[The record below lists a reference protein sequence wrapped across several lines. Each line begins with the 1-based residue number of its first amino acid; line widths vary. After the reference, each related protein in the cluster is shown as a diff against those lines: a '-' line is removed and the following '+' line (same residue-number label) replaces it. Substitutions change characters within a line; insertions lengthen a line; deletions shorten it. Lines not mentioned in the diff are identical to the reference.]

1 MKYDGGIVMLATIGL
16 IVAIVLLVIMIIKG
30 IDMISATVITAVI
43 ILLSSGLGLSDG
55 LLTTFSGGAGGFVT
69 SWFLI
74 LGMGGIFGQ
83 LVLET
88 GLATKIAKWLTEKLG
103 AKMVGMVILICTF
116 FITLLG
122 INGYIM
128 VFVLYPIADNL
139 LRENKMDRRV
149 LPFMLLGGGACA
161 NGFLYTLDICNVLP
175 SNYLGTSLG
184 SAPFLSFVFTLI
196 LAICYFAYFNYAQ
209 AQSHKKHS
217 DAELL
222 AMYTNTNTVVKDEEL
237 PGIVISVLPFLV
249 VFGIVVATS
258 GWGTSTSILFSLTVG
273 ILLIIATQ
281 FKHIENIK
289 SSAKTGA
296 GSGLNSMLTVAA
308 VMGLSKVLSLSPAF
322 QQLQQAVLAMDM
334 PAYLKAYYGTAVLT
348 GLTGSAISGET
359 IFLESFGQAF
369 VDMGVNVQALHRIV
383 TESAL
388 VLNKLPNSSV
398 AILTM
403 SICGCSLKDS
413 YKHII
418 LGTTIPSAVA
428 GLVIALMAT
437 FGIVF

>member
-1 MKYDGGIVMLATIGL
+1 MA
-16 IVAIVLLVIMIIKG
+16 
-30 IDMISATVITAVI
+30 
-43 ILLSSGLGLSDG
+43 
-55 LLTTFSGGAGGFVT
+55 

-74 LGMGGIFGQ
+74 LGMGGVFGQ

-88 GLATKIAKWLTEKLG
+88 GLATKVAKYLTEKLG
-103 AKMVGMVILICTF
+103 AKMVGLVILICTF

-161 NGFLYTLDICNVLP
+161 NGFMYTLDICNVLP
-175 SNYLGTSLG
+175 NTYLQTSLG
-184 SAPFLSFVFTLI
+184 SAPGLSLVFTAI
-196 LAICYFAYFNYAQ
+196 LTVCYFFYFNYAQ
-209 AQSHKKHS
+209 KKSHQQHTE
-217 DAELL
+217 AELL
-222 AMYTNTNTVVKDEEL
+222 AMYKDNAAIIPDDQL
-237 PGIVISVLPFLV
+237 PGIGMSVLPFV
-249 VFGIVVATS
+249 VVLAAVVATS
-258 GWGTSTSILFSLTVG
+258 GWGTSNSILFSLTLG
-273 ILLIIATQ
+273 ILLVAATQ
-281 FKHIENIK
+281 FKHIKDVKAAI
-289 SSAKTGA
+289 KTGS
-296 GSGLNSMLTVAA
+296 GSGLSSMLTVAA
-308 VMGLSKVLSLSPAF
+308 VMGLSKVLGMAPAF
-322 QQLQQAVLAMDM
+322 QSLQEAVLAMNI
-334 PAYLKAYYGTAVLT
+334 PVYIKAYFGTAVLT

-369 VDMGVNVQALHRIV
+369 LDMGVNAQALHRIV

-388 VLNKLPNSSV
+388 ILNKLPNSSV

-403 SICGCSLKDS
+403 SICGCSLKES

-418 LGTTIPSAVA
+418 IGTTIPAAVA

-437 FGIVF
+437 AGIII